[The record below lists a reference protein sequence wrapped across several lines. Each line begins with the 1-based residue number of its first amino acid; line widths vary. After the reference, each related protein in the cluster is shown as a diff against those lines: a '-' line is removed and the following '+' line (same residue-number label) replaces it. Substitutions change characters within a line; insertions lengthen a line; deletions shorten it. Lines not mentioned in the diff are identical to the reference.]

1 MSLVFCSSFYVET
14 VNVGLLSWHIYVGK
28 SRMDRGACGQTSQD
42 GHSGRGALHSQ
53 VECQGKESKVVHE
66 ESGEHS
72 KLIKTA
78 LILSRS
84 DEEFRRL

>member
-1 MSLVFCSSFYVET
+1 MSLVFVEVFTFET
-14 VNVGLLSWHIYVGK
+14 VNAGLLSWHIFVGK

-42 GHSGRGALHSQ
+42 GNSRRSAVHSQ
-53 VECQGKESKVVHE
+53 VERQGKESKVVHE

-78 LILSRS
+78 
-84 DEEFRRL
+84 F

>member
-1 MSLVFCSSFYVET
+1 
-14 VNVGLLSWHIYVGK
+14 
-28 SRMDRGACGQTSQD
+28 MDRGACGQTSQD
-42 GHSGRGALHSQ
+42 GHSRRGALHSQ

-84 DEEFRRL
+84 DEEFRRLYLQTKMIKAMKQD